1 MTLPITPPM
10 DTPESPPARTPSAD
24 PPSVPVDA
32 SQSPP
37 VAPPPDPRARPD
49 DGGEPEGGPAVP
61 GRETWE
67 RLTADH
73 GPRMWAVARA
83 FGLTAADAADAVQA
97 AWLRLVE
104 HWDTIRDPAKVGA
117 WLVTTTKH
125 EAIRLCRKTR
135 RERLSAEPPESI
147 QPDADPAMAVLSADE
162 GRRLW
167 RGVNALPEPCRSL
180 LTLLVTAPD
189 AGYAR
194 IAARLGLPIGSIGP
208 TRGRC
213 LRKLRALLE
222 TS

>member
-1 MTLPITPPM
+1 
-10 DTPESPPARTPSAD
+10 
-24 PPSVPVDA
+24 
-32 SQSPP
+32 
-37 VAPPPDPRARPD
+37 
-49 DGGEPEGGPAVP
+49 
-61 GRETWE
+61 
-67 RLTADH
+67 
-73 GPRMWAVARA
+73 MWAVARA

-104 HWDTIRDPAKVGA
+104 HWDTIRDPTKVGA

-125 EAIRLCRKTR
+125 EAARLCRTTR
-135 RERLSAEPPESI
+135 RERLSAEPPEPI
-147 QPDADPAMAVLSADE
+147 QPDADPAIAVLSADE

-167 RGVNALPEPCRSL
+167 RGVDALPEPCRSL

-194 IAARLGLPIGSIGP
+194 IAARLNLPIGSIGP